1 MAEETIT
8 LTIDDV
14 EVTVPKGTTVFEA
27 AKSVGIDIP
36 HFCYHPELSIAGCC
50 RMCLVEIEK
59 MPKLA
64 TSCSTVAGDGMV
76 VRTPHTS
83 DRVREAVR
91 GVLELTFINHPI
103 DCPICDQAGECKLQE
118 YYWEW
123 GLYGSR
129 LRDKKVTNPKHTN
142 IGPMV
147 VLDADRC
154 ILCSRCVRFCREVP
168 KTEELCII
176 NRGDHAEIALG
187 TGQRLENAYSA
198 NVVDICPVGAHT
210 LRDFRFA
217 CRVWYLK
224 HTDSVCPGCARGCS
238 VRIDHHEGRIYR
250 LKPRN
255 NPEVNGAWMCDYGR
269 TTYKLVHDEKRIEA
283 PMVRDAGSL
292 EEVTWERALEK
303 AAAILKEAGAAVIG
317 LGSPH
322 ATNEE
327 IFLFG
332 KLLEAVKAKS
342 VGAGTTWD
350 AQGEEDELLRRADLS
365 PNREGAI
372 RILGESTLADD
383 IDGAKAAIILTHDPK
398 TDAPADVASKL
409 GKLTK
414 IVLAS
419 HLHATAMDADVVLP
433 IATFAE
439 REGTMTN
446 FEGQTQVVNKA
457 VEAPGESRAAVEV
470 LAELIEGVGGKAIKK
485 TDAAS
490 LFDELAKAFK
500 PFKGLKFAKLGELG
514 AGKTEEGKK

>member
-36 HFCYHPELSIAGCC
+36 HFCYHPDLSIAGCC

-123 GLYGSR
+123 GLYGSH
-129 LRDKKVTNPKHTN
+129 LKDKKVTNPKHTN

-168 KTEELCII
+168 QTEELCII

-187 TGQRLENAYSA
+187 TGKRLENDYSA

-217 CRVWYLK
+217 CRSWYLK
-224 HTDSVCPGCARGCS
+224 HTDSVCYGCARGCS
-238 VRIDHHEGRIYR
+238 IRIDHHKGQVYR

-255 NPEVNGAWMCDYGR
+255 NPEVNGSWMCDYGR
-269 TTYKLVHDEKRIEA
+269 TTYKEVQEAKRVEK
-283 PMVRDAGSL
+283 PMIREGGSL
-292 EEVTWERALEK
+292 EETTWEQAIEK
-303 AAAILKEAGAAVIG
+303 AGAIMKDAGAKLAG
-317 LGSPH
+317 LGSPF

-327 IFLFG
+327 NYLFS
-332 KLLEAVKAKS
+332 KALEAVKTKKVA
-342 VGAGTTWD
+342 VGTSWD
-350 AQGEEDELLRRADLS
+350 PRGEDDELLKRADLS
-365 PNREGAI
+365 PNREGAT
-372 RILGESTLADD
+372 RILGDKTLSDILDD
-383 IDGAKAAIILTHDPK
+383 VSAVVILAHNPRK
-398 TDAPADVASKL
+398 DAPADEASKL
-409 GKLTK
+409 GSLTK

-419 HLHATAMDADVVLP
+419 QLHETAEDADIVLP
-433 IATFAE
+433 IAGFAE
-439 REGTMTN
+439 CDGTVTN
-446 FEGQTQVVNKA
+446 FEGQTQIVNAA
-457 VEAPGESRAAVEV
+457 VTAPGETRAALEV
-470 LAELIEGVGGKAIKK
+470 LAELVVAAGGKAIKK
-485 TDAAS
+485 TDVAS
-490 LFDELAKAFK
+490 VFDEIAKKVK
-500 PFKGLKFAKLGELG
+500 PFKGLKHAKLGEHG
-514 AGKTEEGKK
+514 AGKVEEGKK